1 MFQIFMMSACQ
12 SFPDYPPAAPLAAP
26 SGSST
31 STSSTMYT
39 STHVPTCSA
48 SIAGNATSAT
58 VFPGAAA
65 ISTISGPC
73 QTAPPMIASPPRA
86 PGVVTAGVA
95 SGRGTQVIS
104 PIGATPRPATTTTL
118 TIPQPAIRMPQP
130 VRNSSFNFLDSINPM
145 REHTIK
151 LCASMP
157 GANSHRGVFTVYV
170 ARQFRLANGRDTIQ
184 MQVERA
190 KTNMCVSALGKYMN
204 VQKPLVMDTLS
215 KILILPPAK
224 SNQQQYRSTM

>member
-1 MFQIFMMSACQ
+1 MKVSWSIEMPRETSLYIYINVNAFMFQIFMMSACQ

-39 STHVPTCSA
+39 STQVPTCSV

-65 ISTISGPC
+65 TSTISGPC

-86 PGVVTAGVA
+86 PAVATARVA
-95 SGRGTQVIS
+95 FGRGTPVIS

-118 TIPQPAIRMPQP
+118 TIPQPAMRMPPP

-145 REHTIK
+145 RAYNNTMRFYARCQQSQGCFYG
-151 LCASMP
+151 LC
-157 GANSHRGVFTVYV
+157 GQTVPSCQ
-170 ARQFRLANGRDTIQ
+170 R
-184 MQVERA
+184 E
-190 KTNMCVSALGKYMN
+190 
-204 VQKPLVMDTLS
+204 
-215 KILILPPAK
+215 
-224 SNQQQYRSTM
+224 